1 MKITNKLNSLIKL
14 QFFICLV
21 LSINFGFANI
31 KSGSTS
37 NSKFSPIDIND
48 FNEITKQDKK
58 EYSIKNSSNN
68 NFNEIMST
76 TGGCTASC
84 CVGNSPVQEVD
95 NSKKK
100 SNNQKS
106 KKKFR
111 WFSRSK

>member
-68 NFNEIMST
+68 NFIHFLKLST
-76 TGGCTASC
+76 T
-84 CVGNSPVQEVD
+84 D
-95 NSKKK
+95 K
-100 SNNQKS
+100 QKS
-106 KKKFR
+106 SHFEEPMDEILIILSVVRKGL
-111 WFSRSK
+111 